1 MELSMMLCDSNDTML
16 VWYETYALPAAPTAP
31 RWCWLTTKSNASGCF
46 LFLVAVFFFLRR
58 QKFNTLP
65 LCFVFFLCVN
75 QYNRNACHLF
85 LHPSV
90 ALCCFYTFF
99 IYPVLEFV
107 FRVFVVC
114 MTTSTHRR
122 AFNWW
127 HHADLYDTTLV
138 WYGLACSEK
147 PSPDE
152 NGSKSWNPPEHKVNA
167 AHSTG
172 TLERDFY
179 DVLRFHQHHTHLIWT
194 HLFREALSRRKGVK
208 IMELASTQ
216 SKRGIFNWDPW

>member
-1 MELSMMLCDSNDTML
+1 VRFQWHHARLIWDLRAASCTNRASLMLISNKKQC
-16 VWYETYALPAAPTAP
+16 VW
-31 RWCWLTTKSNASGCF
+31 
-46 LFLVAVFFFLRR
+46 LFFISCCSVFFLRR

-65 LCFVFFLCVN
+65 LCFVFFVCVN

-147 PSPDE
+147 PFPT
-152 NGSKSWNPPEHKVNA
+152 K
-167 AHSTG
+167 TG
-172 TLERDFY
+172 QNHETR
-179 DVLRFHQHHTHLIWT
+179 QNT
-194 HLFREALSRRKGVK
+194 K
-208 IMELASTQ
+208 
-216 SKRGIFNWDPW
+216 